1 MKISV
6 VNNSKHPLPEY
17 QTAGAAGFDIRANLD
32 APITL
37 EPHKRVVVPTG
48 LHMAIP
54 EGYEVQIRSRS
65 GLAAKYGVAVLNSP
79 GTIDSDYRGDIGVIL
94 VNHSDEPFIVND
106 GDRVAQIVVARFE
119 RAELVAVEEL
129 DETERGH
136 GGFGHTGR

>member
-1 MKISV
+1 MRILV

-17 QTAGAAGFDIRANLD
+17 QTVGAAGFDVRANLD

-37 EPHKRVVVPTG
+37 EPHRRAVVSTG

-54 EGYEVQIRSRS
+54 EGYEVQVRSRS
-65 GLAAKYGVAVLNSP
+65 GLAAKFGVAVLNSP

-94 VNHSDEPFIVND
+94 VNHSDEPFVVND

-119 RAELVAVEEL
+119 RAELVEVEEL